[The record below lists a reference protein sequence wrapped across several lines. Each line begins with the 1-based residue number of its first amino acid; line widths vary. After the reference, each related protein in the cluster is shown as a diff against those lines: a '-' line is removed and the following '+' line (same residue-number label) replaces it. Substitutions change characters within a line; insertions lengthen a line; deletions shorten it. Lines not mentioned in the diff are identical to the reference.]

1 VEQYWFAFRRRLLMI
16 RCACTVLFAAS
27 ICGALGTEAQSPLDG
42 SSTQVRMRTDMSS
55 NSAIV
60 ALLASPVTGKPYEAE
75 KVTRS
80 EWHLADGTVI
90 THEGDTKIAR
100 DGEGRIR
107 EEIEH
112 TNAASI
118 GGRQMNHTAESVTI
132 ADPVSHSLLIMS
144 GPKPTMA
151 LRMQM
156 PDFAKAASRPR
167 TGGVT
172 GILETAPPPAPVR
185 LGVAA
190 GSSADV
196 RLAHGTGNARDEVRR
211 EDLGEQSLA
220 GLLVKGT
227 RTTTT
232 IPLGE
237 IGNDRPITITHEQW
251 YSPDLKL
258 VVKSEDNDPRS
269 GKQTM
274 ELQGLT
280 LGEPSPALFQA
291 PEGVTV
297 REMPDMTK
305 MLRSGAQEPVQR

>member
-1 VEQYWFAFRRRLLMI
+1 MVRCICIAVFAVSI
-16 RCACTVLFAAS
+16 FAT
-27 ICGALGTEAQSPLDG
+27 LGTEAQSPLDG
-42 SSTQVRMRTDMSS
+42 SSTQVRMHTETSS
-55 NSAIV
+55 NSAMLG
-60 ALLASPVTGKPYEAE
+60 ALMSPVAGKPYAAE

-90 THEGDTKIAR
+90 THEADTKIAR

-118 GGRQMNHTAESVTI
+118 GGKQMNHTAESVTI

-156 PDFAKAASRPR
+156 PDFANTVSRPR
-167 TGGVT
+167 TGGMA
-172 GILETAPPPAPVR
+172 GMLASPPPAPVR
-185 LGVAA
+185 LGVAT
-190 GSSADV
+190 GSSANV
-196 RLAHGTGNARDEVRR
+196 GLARGSGTARDEVRT
-211 EDLGEQSLA
+211 EDLGKQSLA

-227 RTTTT
+227 RTSTT

-237 IGNDRPITITHEQW
+237 IGNDRPITITHEEW
-251 YSPDLKL
+251 YSPDLK
-258 VVKSEDNDPRS
+258 VVVRSEDSDPRS
-269 GKQTM
+269 GTQTM

-280 LGEPSPALFQA
+280 LGEADPALFRA
-291 PEGVTV
+291 PVGVTV
-297 REMPDMTK
+297 REMPDITK
-305 MLRSGAQEPVQR
+305 MLRSGAREPVQR

>member
-1 VEQYWFAFRRRLLMI
+1 MARCICIVVFA
-16 RCACTVLFAAS
+16 VS
-27 ICGALGTEAQSPLDG
+27 IFALGTEAQSPLDG
-42 SSTQVRMRTDMSS
+42 SSTQVRMHTEMSS
-55 NSAIV
+55 NSAMLG
-60 ALLASPVTGKPYEAE
+60 ALASPVTGKPYEAE
-75 KVTRS
+75 KITRS
-80 EWHLADGTVI
+80 EWHLADGTII
-90 THEGDTKIAR
+90 THEADTKIAR
-100 DGEGRIR
+100 DGDGRIR
-107 EEIEH
+107 EEIEN

-118 GGRQMNHTAESVTI
+118 GGKQMNHTAESVTI

-156 PDFAKAASRPR
+156 PDFANAASRPR
-167 TGGVT
+167 TGGVAAM
-172 GILETAPPPAPVR
+172 LASPPPAPAR

-196 RLAHGTGNARDEVRR
+196 RLAHGTGNARDEVRT

-227 RTTTT
+227 RTSTT

-237 IGNDRPITITHEQW
+237 IGNDRPITITHEEW

-258 VVKSEDNDPRS
+258 VVRSEDNDPRS

-280 LGEPSPALFQA
+280 LVEPDPALFRVPA
-291 PEGVTV
+291 GVTV
-297 REMPDMTK
+297 RDMPDMIK
-305 MLRSGAQEPVQR
+305 MLRSGSQEPVQR

>member
-1 VEQYWFAFRRRLLMI
+1 MVRCICIVVFA
-16 RCACTVLFAAS
+16 VS
-27 ICGALGTEAQSPLDG
+27 IFALGTEAQSPLDG
-42 SSTQVRMRTDMSS
+42 SSTQVRMHTEMSS
-55 NSAIV
+55 SSAMLG
-60 ALLASPVTGKPYEAE
+60 ALTSPVTGKPYEAE

-80 EWHLADGTVI
+80 EWHLADGTII
-90 THEGDTKIAR
+90 THEADTKIAR
-100 DGEGRIR
+100 DEEGRIR
-107 EEIEH
+107 EEIEN

-167 TGGVT
+167 TGGVA

-190 GSSADV
+190 GSSADL
-196 RLAHGTGNARDEVRR
+196 RLAHGTGNARDEVRT
-211 EDLGEQSLA
+211 EDLGKQSLA

-227 RTTTT
+227 RTSTT

-237 IGNDRPITITHEQW
+237 IGNDRPITITHEEW

-258 VVKSEDNDPRS
+258 VVRSEDNDPRS

-274 ELQGLT
+274 ELEGLT
-280 LGEPSPALFQA
+280 LGEPDPALFRV
-291 PEGVTV
+291 PVGVTV